1 MSKFRYRLY
10 IRLYNHGNG
19 GEETVKVA
27 KFEERHL
34 AEISGQALLSLEN
47 DYHTKFYDHYFIVD
61 KSA

>member
-34 AEISGQALLSLEN
+34 AEIIS
-47 DYHTKFYDHYFIVD
+47 
-61 KSA
+61 